1 MNESD
6 LTHKFLG
13 EVQVALS
20 SIGKSGLYE
29 CLQGISEDVTPP
41 EKVSLS
47 SIFRKLHFLLESF
60 PESYIIEKIN
70 NFRKGDCNINAETFD
85 KLCIIVCESLEID
98 EGTIFSTVYSKKHQM
113 ARAILVHVMKNTLLI
128 SVKNIC
134 GHVGTKET
142 NVYKLFPVITRLN
155 GSIPEDNYYI
165 ELLKKIKQQSKELI
179 KNGKRK

>member
-20 SIGKSGLYE
+20 AIGKKGLYE
-29 CLQGISEDVTPP
+29 CLQGISQDAEPP
-41 EKVSLS
+41 EKISLS
-47 SIFRKLHFLLESF
+47 TVFKKLHLLLDDF
-60 PESYIIEKIN
+60 PESHIIEKIN
-70 NFRKGDCNINAETFD
+70 NFRKGDCNINSETYD
-85 KLCIIVCESLEID
+85 KLCVIVCDNLEID
-98 EGTIFSTVYSKKHQM
+98 EGKIFSPIYSKRHQM

-142 NVYKLFPVITRLN
+142 NVYKLFPVVTRLN
-155 GSIPEDNYYI
+155 GSVPEENHYI
-165 ELLKKIKQQSKELI
+165 ELLKIIKTQAKELL
-179 KNGKRK
+179 KDGRK